1 MVPQGMGYVWTALR
15 RMLPPEVTE
24 DIRGMSL
31 TKDDQGAVFDVPAKH
46 MATLRAAMEQEEDSP
61 VSICTSLPELKERNF
76 SMGGGGGGFGGRGGG
91 FGGRGRGFGE
101 STKPAIVFLGVP
113 KSTAF
118 ADGVHGAFRLVFVV
132 SGGSGGGRGG
142 GGRSWGNS
150 SGGGRGGGGFRG
162 GRGRGGF
169 NKKF

>member
-1 MVPQGMGYVWTALR
+1 MGYVWTALR

-101 STKPAIVFLGVP
+101 STKPAIVFLGGPRVQLLLTAYMVHSGLSSSFQVALGAVVAEGAAAGVTAVEAAEVAAASVEDAGGAA
-113 KSTAF
+113 ST
-118 ADGVHGAFRLVFVV
+118 
-132 SGGSGGGRGG
+132 
-142 GGRSWGNS
+142 RS
-150 SGGGRGGGGFRG
+150 FDEPV
-162 GRGRGGF
+162 
-169 NKKF
+169 